1 MKVQPYEED
10 ETLYRFTYPEKKN
23 SIEESPRK
31 SYKSINFTVPKSNS
45 HIVQASRDEIIN
57 DDTIISFINTL
68 ICGISIIQHNIYF
81 NNNYEQNEMIIRLRI
96 IIVALAIASVIWI
109 IRRYQVKLMIRLI
122 RYQVLGSDT
131 LYSTGLYKPML
142 LEILLALL
150 VTPPYFDLTFSV
162 EMLGFTVEYSLSA
175 VLVILSVAKMYV
187 VFRLFGHYS
196 EYTKSKAQNISKRHS
211 VAANAYFALK
221 CYIQDSPF
229 IGIGGFF
236 IFMSTISAVI
246 MQICE
251 EPDEERDGITSESNL
266 RYFWDNLWTIL
277 YTTTTV
283 GYGNLYPMTHLG
295 RGICILACILGNMY
309 LGMLLVAIHNK
320 IALDDAQ
327 NLSYAWISRGYYS
340 KSIKSLAKSAIRKA
354 ATLYL
359 LSKKWG
365 QKTVSRIKPN
375 GIVVYKRV
383 KIRNDLCSL
392 TEQQYLQKLR
402 IYKAMKNDLS
412 KLKYF
417 NRLSREVGKTEVDIL
432 YDFEDAVRV
441 EFPKIVKNMK
451 NKFAKGDLEA
461 SESFFKANS
470 PMEQK
475 SNEIKEFSKLL
486 KRRVAHLLKRRS
498 TMIMRNSEKLR
509 DDIRSLTN
517 FSSNIV

>member
-1 MKVQPYEED
+1 MKIRDYDED
-10 ETLYRFTYPEKKN
+10 DTLHRFTIPEKKGT
-23 SIEESPRK
+23 SEDSPRK
-31 SYKSINFTVPKSNS
+31 YNQSSNYNVPNTNN
-45 HIVQASRDEIIN
+45 HLFQASRDEIIN
-57 DDTIISFINTL
+57 DDTVISFINTL
-68 ICGISIIQHNIYF
+68 ICGISIIQHSIF
-81 NNNYEQNEMIIRLRI
+81 FDNNYEEDEMVVRLRI
-96 IIVALAIASVIWI
+96 IIVALAFSSVFWI
-109 IRRYQVKLMIRLI
+109 VRRYRVKLIIKLI
-122 RYQVLGSDT
+122 RYQVLRSDT
-131 LYSTGLYKPML
+131 LFTTGLYKPML

-150 VTPPYFDLTFSV
+150 VIPPYFNLTFSV

-175 VLVILSVAKMYV
+175 VLVFLSVVKMYV

-196 EYTKSKAQNISKRHS
+196 EYTKSKAQSISKRHS

-236 IFMSTISAVI
+236 IFMSAICAVT
-246 MQICE
+246 MQLCE
-251 EPDEERDGITSESNL
+251 EPDEEIDGVSSESNL

-320 IALDDAQ
+320 ISLDEAQ

-340 KSIKSLAKSAIRKA
+340 KSIKSYAKSAIRKA

-365 QKTVSRIKPN
+365 KKTVSPIKPN
-375 GIVVYKRV
+375 GTVIYKRV
-383 KIRNDLCSL
+383 KVQNDLCSL
-392 TEQQYLQKLR
+392 TETQYLQKLKL
-402 IYKAMKNDLS
+402 YKEMKKDLS
-412 KLKYF
+412 NMKHFLK
-417 NRLSREVGKTEVDIL
+417 LSRNVGKNEIDVL

-441 EFPKIVKNMK
+441 EFPKIVKNLK
-451 NKFAKGDLEA
+451 NKVVKGDLEA
-461 SESFFKANS
+461 SERFFKAAV

-475 SNEIKEFSKLL
+475 SAEIKEFSKML
-486 KRRVAHLLKRRS
+486 KRRVAHLLRRRS
-498 TMIMRNSEKLR
+498 TTIMKNSEQLR
-509 DDIRSLTN
+509 NDIRSLTN
-517 FSSNIV
+517 FSSNLV